1 MKKLEFQKINFIG
14 DKKIRERRLRDVIVS
29 EEDKFWKFITRNTVL
44 NEENIRLDKRLL
56 KNYYKSIGYYDVQ
69 IISNSVEL
77 EDDKNLV
84 VLNYN
89 IDAGNRYRISK
100 ISTNIDPSIDKKA
113 FINLSTQYEKIIGDY
128 YSPFK
133 IKETLEFLDRL
144 IDENDLQFIQHSVKE
159 SIDGSNINITINIF
173 ENEKIFVERINVSGN
188 TITNENVIRSEF
200 FGRR

>member
-1 MKKLEFQKINFIG
+1 MNSKIKTYTENRVDLIFEINRGEKVRISKINFIG

-89 IDAGNRYRISK
+89 IDAGKRYRISK
-100 ISTNIDPSIDKKA
+100 ISTNID
-113 FINLSTQYEKIIGDY
+113 L
-128 YSPFK
+128 
-133 IKETLEFLDRL
+133 
-144 IDENDLQFIQHSVKE
+144 H
-159 SIDGSNINITINIF
+159 
-173 ENEKIFVERINVSGN
+173 
-188 TITNENVIRSEF
+188 
-200 FGRR
+200 

>member
-1 MKKLEFQKINFIG
+1 M
-14 DKKIRERRLRDVIVS
+14 IVS

-100 ISTNIDPSIDKKA
+100 ISTNIDPSIDKKL
-113 FINLSTQYEKIIGDY
+113 LSIYQHNMKKLLEIT
-128 YSPFK
+128 
-133 IKETLEFLDRL
+133 TLHLRL
-144 IDENDLQFIQHSVKE
+144 KKL
-159 SIDGSNINITINIF
+159 
-173 ENEKIFVERINVSGN
+173 
-188 TITNENVIRSEF
+188 
-200 FGRR
+200 